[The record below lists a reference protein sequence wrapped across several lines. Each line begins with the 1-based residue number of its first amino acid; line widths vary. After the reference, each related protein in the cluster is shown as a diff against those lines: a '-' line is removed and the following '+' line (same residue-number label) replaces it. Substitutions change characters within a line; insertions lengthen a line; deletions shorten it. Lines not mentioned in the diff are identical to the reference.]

1 MNDALQ
7 LYPALAHV
15 QPGWAELL
23 ASQPPSSVPPGT
35 VLFTERSP
43 CQGFPLVLEGEIRV
57 SRQRSST
64 SGSPHPRSG
73 TMSWACLPSAWPT

>member
-7 LYPALAHV
+7 LYPALAQV

-23 ASQPPSSVPPGT
+23 ASHPPTSVPAAT

-57 SRQRSST
+57 SRHSGDGRSLELYRVVP
-64 SGSPHPRSG
+64 G
-73 TMSWACLPSAWPT
+73 